1 MQDEKLCP
9 ICKNHCSLTKPKC
22 GRGKKYAETIEL
34 PIKSNDKDK
43 KSKHICFPIPCA
55 PPVTITPFCI
65 FSLLSFS
72 LSYFKIINKFYFKNL
87 FIILLYTY

>member
-43 KSKHICFPIPCA
+43 KSKHIYKLKDYEKSNIDEN
-55 PPVTITPFCI
+55 
-65 FSLLSFS
+65 LSKMEDS
-72 LSYFKIINKFYFKNL
+72 GLIKRTDSKKR
-87 FIILLYTY
+87 